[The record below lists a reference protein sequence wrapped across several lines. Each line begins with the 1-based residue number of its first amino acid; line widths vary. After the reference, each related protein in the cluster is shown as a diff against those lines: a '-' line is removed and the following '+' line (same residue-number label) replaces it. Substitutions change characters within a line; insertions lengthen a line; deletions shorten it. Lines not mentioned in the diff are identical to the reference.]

1 MLFTE
6 RRPLMIG
13 LIVLSAAVLIVV
25 VIFIVRLARSGD
37 KGEAVVKPTTAGVA
51 GTPADGVI
59 VPPKDFD
66 KQAVESLARL
76 FVERIGSYSNQSN
89 FQNLDDVAGLMTSRA
104 RSWADGLK
112 KTQDTSGGYR
122 GTTTK
127 ALTAETTD
135 WKPRET
141 ARVRIAT
148 QRQEER
154 DSATP
159 RLYYQDAEVRLVFG
173 GDSWLVDEMV
183 WQDVKP

>member
-13 LIVLSAAVLIVV
+13 LIVLSVAVLIVV
-25 VIFIVRLARSGD
+25 IIFVVRFARSGD
-37 KGEAVVKPTTAGVA
+37 KGGEVVTPTTAGA
-51 GTPADGVI
+51 LGTPADGVV

-89 FQNLDDVAGLMTSRA
+89 FQNLDDGAGLMTPRA
-104 RSWADGLK
+104 RAWADGLK

-135 WKPRET
+135 WKPRAT
-141 ARVRIAT
+141 ANVRIAT

-154 DSATP
+154 DGTTP
-159 RLYYQDAEVRLVFG
+159 RLYYQDAEVKLVFG
-173 GDSWLVDEMV
+173 GGSWLVDEMI
-183 WQDVKP
+183 WKDVQP

>member
-13 LIVLSAAVLIVV
+13 LIVLSAAVVV
-25 VIFIVRLARSGD
+25 VIVIFVVRLARSGD
-37 KGEAVVKPTTAGVA
+37 QGGVVAKGAAAQVA
-51 GTPADGVI
+51 GTPSDGAI
-59 VPPKDFD
+59 VPPKDYD
-66 KQAVESLARL
+66 EQAVENLARL

-89 FQNLDDVAGLMTSRA
+89 FQNLDDVAGLMTPRA
-104 RSWADGLK
+104 RAWADGLK

-127 ALTAETTD
+127 ALTVETTD
-135 WKPRET
+135 WKPREI

-154 DSATP
+154 DGTAS
-159 RLYYQDAEVRLVFG
+159 RLYYQDAEVKLVFG
-173 GDSWLVDEMV
+173 GGSWLVDEMV
-183 WQDVKP
+183 WKDVQP

>member
-13 LIVLSAAVLIVV
+13 LIVLSMVVVIVV
-25 VIFIVRLARSGD
+25 VIFVVRFARRGD
-37 KGEAVVKPTTAGVA
+37 LGGEAVKPTPAQIT
-51 GTPADGVI
+51 GTSSDGVV

-89 FQNLDDVAGLMTSRA
+89 FQNLDDVAGLMTPRA
-104 RSWADGLK
+104 RTWADGLK
-112 KTQDTSGGYR
+112 KTQDTSAGYR
-122 GTTTK
+122 GVTTK
-127 ALTAETTD
+127 ALTAETID

-154 DSATP
+154 DSAAP
-159 RLYYQDAEVRLVFG
+159 QLQYQDAEVRLVFQD
-173 GDSWLVDEMV
+173 DSWLVDEIV
-183 WQDVKP
+183 WRDAQP